1 MDMRRAT
8 LIMQRLLQAFLFCTL
23 GLSACSI
30 DISQTATAVP
40 TAPVQAATSLFP
52 TLAPP
57 GAPQVAATN
66 LPVTWADLHLTGKLL
81 YTAAVLTNN
90 DGWIDVNSL
99 DLTTGHVTPIF
110 QTASHGWVDSAAIS
124 PDSKQLVISYAPPAN
139 IPNGGQETLY
149 ILPADG
155 SKLAEYLFTPA
166 DLQRSECA
174 GGLVPGW
181 QVPIFC
187 ALELWEPRTADDLAS
202 GLSRR
207 EA

>member
-1 MDMRRAT
+1 M
-8 LIMQRLLQAFLFCTL
+8 IMQRLLLAFLFCTL

-30 DISQTATAVP
+30 DISQRATAVP

-57 GAPQVAATN
+57 GTPQVAATN

-90 DGWIDVNSL
+90 DGWIQVNSL
-99 DLTTGHVTPIF
+99 DLVTGAVTPIF
-110 QTASHGWVDSAAIS
+110 RTASRGWVDSAAIS
-124 PDSKQLVISYAPPAN
+124 PDSKQLVISYTPPAN

-149 ILPADG
+149 ILPTDG

-166 DLQRSECA
+166 DSKDQNAQVVWSPDGNYLYFVHLNYQKPRPA
-174 GGLVPGW
+174 G
-181 QVPIFC
+181 
-187 ALELWEPRTADDLAS
+187 DLAS